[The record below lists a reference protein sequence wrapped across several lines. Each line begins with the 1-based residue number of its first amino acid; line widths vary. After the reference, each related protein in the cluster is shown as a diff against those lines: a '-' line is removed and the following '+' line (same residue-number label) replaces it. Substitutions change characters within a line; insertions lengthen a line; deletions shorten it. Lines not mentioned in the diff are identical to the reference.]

1 MTEHWQVSHSI
12 DKRPVQK
19 TVVLVNDKA
28 LNLNDKVPEKQKT
41 CEKHQLVTRVI
52 SDTSTFTVT
61 KAEVLSGQSHSSA
74 SYGRHP
80 GAWLTDILSRSH
92 ALHYT
97 NYAQLLRGESH
108 SCIQGDAI

>member
-28 LNLNDKVPEKQKT
+28 LNLNDKVSEKQKT

-61 KAEVLSGQSHSSA
+61 KAEALVGNHTVQLVMVGILAHGS
-74 SYGRHP
+74 
-80 GAWLTDILSRSH
+80 LTFCH
-92 ALHYT
+92 VHMHYT
-97 NYAQLLRGESH
+97 ILIMLNY
-108 SCIQGDAI
+108 